1 MAVEDK
7 FNINLNQ
14 NLWGLVV
21 AYAALGVAEHW
32 CLRWLFRL
40 SLCRGNR
47 VKHFGPVNRRVLHVE
62 LLPEKGYGLCCDLLT
77 LRVVVLVSFGKG

>member
-21 AYAALGVAEHW
+21 TYTALGVAEHW
-32 CLRWLFRL
+32 CLPWLFRL
-40 SLCRGNR
+40 SRIAAIIMTASVFFTGIAYTWNYCRA
-47 VKHFGPVNRRVLHVE
+47 KFQ
-62 LLPEKGYGLCCDLLT
+62 K
-77 LRVVVLVSFGKG
+77 

>member
-1 MAVEDK
+1 MTVDDK

-32 CLRWLFRL
+32 CLPWLFRM
-40 SLCRGNR
+40 S
-47 VKHFGPVNRRVLHVE
+47 
-62 LLPEKGYGLCCDLLT
+62 
-77 LRVVVLVSFGKG
+77 VVVAIGLSISVLVTAAFYTWEYCRKKKQI

>member
-1 MAVEDK
+1 MGVEDK

-32 CLRWLFRL
+32 CLPWLFKL
-40 SLCRGNR
+40 SRIAAIIMTASVFFTGIAYTWNYCRAK
-47 VKHFGPVNRRVLHVE
+47 VQK
-62 LLPEKGYGLCCDLLT
+62 
-77 LRVVVLVSFGKG
+77 

>member
-1 MAVEDK
+1 MGVEDK

-32 CLRWLFRL
+32 CLPWLFKL
-40 SLCRGNR
+40 SRIAATIMTISVLFTVTAYTWNYCRA
-47 VKHFGPVNRRVLHVE
+47 KFQ
-62 LLPEKGYGLCCDLLT
+62 K
-77 LRVVVLVSFGKG
+77 

>member
-1 MAVEDK
+1 MGAEDK

-32 CLRWLFRL
+32 RLPWLFKL
-40 SLCRGNR
+40 SRIAAIIMTISVLFTVTAYTWNYCRA
-47 VKHFGPVNRRVLHVE
+47 KFQ
-62 LLPEKGYGLCCDLLT
+62 K
-77 LRVVVLVSFGKG
+77 

>member
-21 AYAALGVAEHW
+21 AYTALGVAEHW
-32 CLRWLFRL
+32 CLPWLFRL
-40 SLCRGNR
+40 SRIAAIIMTASVFFTGIAYTWTYCRA
-47 VKHFGPVNRRVLHVE
+47 KFQ
-62 LLPEKGYGLCCDLLT
+62 K
-77 LRVVVLVSFGKG
+77 

>member
-32 CLRWLFRL
+32 CLRWLFEL
-40 SLCRGNR
+40 SRIAAIVMTASVFLTGIAYTWNYCRA
-47 VKHFGPVNRRVLHVE
+47 KFQ
-62 LLPEKGYGLCCDLLT
+62 K
-77 LRVVVLVSFGKG
+77 